1 MNERVNACMHKW
13 LSECMN
19 EGMVNT
25 LMQAKSS
32 VTLHHSQE
40 PHSGNRA
47 DSKQSGG
54 NDASHDGSQGFRGDT
69 RDLDPS
75 SAAGV
80 VGRVSHPPQ
89 QQPNPSGRGRGGG
102 RSSNGEH
109 SRGRGRGRGGHSAH
123 PNQQPLTQGH
133 ITPPPGL
140 ALVHDRTVRSMYSH
154 L

>member
-1 MNERVNACMHKW
+1 MHACMHKW

-25 LMQAKSS
+25 LMQARSS
-32 VTLHHSQE
+32 ATLHHSQE

-47 DSKQSGG
+47 HSKGKGG
-54 NDASHDGSQGFRGDT
+54 AKGASHDGSQGFGGDT
-69 RDLDPS
+69 RDLHPS

-80 VGRVSHPPQ
+80 IGRVSHPPQ

-133 ITPPPGL
+133 ITPPPGP
-140 ALVHDRTVRSMYSH
+140 ALVHDRKIRGMHSH